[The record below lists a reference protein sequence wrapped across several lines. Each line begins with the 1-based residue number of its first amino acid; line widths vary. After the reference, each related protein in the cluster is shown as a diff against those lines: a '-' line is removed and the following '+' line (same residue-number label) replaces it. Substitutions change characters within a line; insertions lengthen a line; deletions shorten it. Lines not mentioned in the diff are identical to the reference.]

1 MTRTSAYTAA
11 QEILLAAADVSGP
24 THSEFS
30 EWDLTVAAWKRNKN
44 KFGARGYEDQYPDHK
59 RVMIEIMARDKKDN
73 PLRQGWLEKTRA
85 NHYRITALG
94 EAEAG
99 KLQRV
104 RGDVTQS
111 LRSAEA
117 VYDAVASYVDH
128 RVFRDYCRDA
138 EEPRTWLGAAA
149 FLGISQQSSVH
160 LNDRLRAA
168 ENAVRQ
174 AIAWYDETGEERLTR
189 GPVGGGITVRRGDV
203 EKLGAFIEVLRE
215 RFKLQIDAMQKR
227 AEK

>member
-94 EAEAG
+94 EGEAER
-99 KLQRV
+99 LQRT
-104 RGDVTQS
+104 RGEVIRGP
-111 LRSAEA
+111 RSAEA
-117 VYDAVASYVDH
+117 VYDAVAKYVDH
-128 RVFRDYCRDA
+128 RVFRDYCRDP
-138 EEPRTWLGAAA
+138 EEPHTWLGAAA
-149 FLGISQQSSVH
+149 FLDLSQHDPVH

-168 ENAVRQ
+168 DNAARQ
-174 AIAWYDETGEERLTR
+174 ALEWFDETREERINR
-189 GPVGGGITVRRGDV
+189 GPSGGGITIRRFDV
-203 EKLGAFIEVLRE
+203 EKLAAFLKVLRE
-215 RFKLQIDAMQKR
+215 RFRLQIEAIQKK
-227 AEK
+227 AK